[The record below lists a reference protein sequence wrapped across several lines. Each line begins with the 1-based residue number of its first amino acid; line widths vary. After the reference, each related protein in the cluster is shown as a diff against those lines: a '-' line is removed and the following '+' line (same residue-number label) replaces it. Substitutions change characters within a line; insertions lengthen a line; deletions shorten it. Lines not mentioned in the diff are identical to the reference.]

1 MEKKNFSGLMDI
13 GADISVIWP
22 SRWSYME
29 TITQLQWIDQTQNTE
44 QNSNEL
50 YWRDEEGQKGIFFC
64 HTLFL
69 TYM

>member
-13 GADISVIWP
+13 GADISVITVSPWP

-50 YWRDEEGQKGIFFC
+50 
-64 HTLFL
+64 
-69 TYM
+69 